1 MRHWQVCWYKFN
13 MVLCLEVANY
23 WDVWEPGLTLLR
35 VGGGGGG
42 GGDITDFCLAVPKR
56 LAVGRWNFV
65 TLSIIIKVI
74 ILKTFQWKVTH
85 GVAMAM
91 LLSRSAWLKLSGFC
105 GKKFCLSSK
114 GIDIGLTFSW
124 NSKSALQ
131 SWSLFQISARLDKR
145 QERSNFDLEI
155 AWWHHSYH
163 MIMMSGCQEHGY
175 GLEEILFLVVFRGY
189 RRVPSC
195 QVWW

>member
-35 VGGGGGG
+35 VVG

-65 TLSIIIKVI
+65 TLSIITKVI
-74 ILKTFQWKVTH
+74 ILKSFQWKVTC

-105 GKKFCLSSK
+105 GKHGLCFTQKVLILVLLFVEIRNQRFKVGPCFKFQPDWTK
-114 GIDIGLTFSW
+114 
-124 NSKSALQ
+124 
-131 SWSLFQISARLDKR
+131 DKR
-145 QERSNFDLEI
+145 GRISTWKLLDDI
-155 AWWHHSYH
+155 IVTIW
-163 MIMMSGCQEHGY
+163 
-175 GLEEILFLVVFRGY
+175 
-189 RRVPSC
+189 
-195 QVWW
+195 